1 MFNRLTSSG
10 LNSAIIRH
18 PLVVKPDTTV
28 MDAIAQMSGVRTL
41 CEKTKT
47 VDGQLDELYLEARSS
62 CVLVVEEDKLLGI
75 FTERDVV
82 RLSAQ
87 QCDFENLAIREVMT
101 HPVVTQ
107 HESDFT
113 DLFFAV
119 NLLQQYRIRHLP
131 ILDDQQRVVGLVTN
145 ESLRQSS
152 RPVDL
157 LRLRLV
163 YEVMTSEVICAAL
176 DSSMLAIAQLMAKHR
191 VSSIMIVQLGGSE
204 TEPLQIPVG
213 IITERDIVQFQ
224 ALSLNLK
231 TCLAEAVMST
241 PIFAVKPKDSL
252 WMVQQIM
259 EQRLIRRLAVTGKQG
274 ELLGI
279 VTQTN
284 LLQALN
290 PLELY
295 KLAEVLDKKSVRLET
310 EKIELLETRTVELE
324 QQIEARM
331 MLLIAKAERERL
343 VLAIAL
349 QIRSSLSLQTILDS
363 TVTEVRQLLGCDRVN
378 IWRFEGDWQTIAVA
392 ESTDSSISLMGQR
405 VSDNCLK
412 QGYTE
417 IYRQGRIRIVS
428 DIYKAKISDCHRDML
443 IALQTRA
450 KILVPLFCG
459 DQLWGLLN
467 VSESQ
472 YPRDWEPE
480 EVELLQ
486 ALSVQ
491 LAVALQQATTHQKL
505 QEQLHERQRIELILQ
520 KLVTGTAAVTGEDF
534 FPALVHHIAEALNV
548 RYALVSQLVGDKL
561 HTLGFWANGALQPSI
576 SYHLAHTPCE
586 YTLLN
591 GEFYCQSQVQEL
603 FPDNLNLVTMEADSY
618 LGIALKDNLGNAIGN
633 LCILDMQP
641 FGEAQRT
648 EAIAILQ
655 VFAARAAAE
664 LQRQAANNALHRLNQ
679 DLEKR
684 VEQRTQELQAREAQ
698 LRDLFNNATD
708 LIQSIAIDGRI
719 LFVNRAWKETLGYN
733 DTDLEQLS
741 IFQVIHPDE
750 VVHCQIAMQN
760 LFAGSLLGMETRFL
774 TKDGKEIIVE
784 GNINCQFKDG
794 IPIAIRGIF
803 RDITQRKQSEN
814 ALRESQ
820 QFLQTVLDTF
830 PLFVF
835 WKNRESVYLGCNQN
849 FANAGR
855 LASSA
860 EIIGKTD
867 HDLPWKAS
875 QADLYAADDRQVMD
889 SGTSKLGIVETQH
902 LGNGEMTWLETNKLP
917 LRNLKGEVIGIL
929 GTYQDISDRKRA
941 ELALQSSEIRFRQ
954 MFDSSV
960 VGMLFAD
967 FQGKILDAN
976 DRFLQMVG
984 YTRDDLDAGTIDWL
998 GMTPPEHI
1006 PADFIAMEHLM
1017 QHGAINPWEKEYY
1030 RKDGSKIPVLIGA
1043 AIIPGSDNQTICIVV
1058 DISQQQ
1064 AALRER
1070 KQAEET
1076 IRQQVEREQLLRE
1089 ITQRIRQSLDLQ
1101 TIFDTACQEIRQVI
1115 QADRVGIF
1123 KFYPESNFD
1132 DGEFVAESVVEGFSS
1147 VIAIRIHD
1155 HCFGENYS
1163 SFYALGRFHVV
1174 DDIYN
1179 GGMTPCHTDI
1189 LAQFQVRANLIMPLL
1204 CGDKLWGLLCIHQCA
1219 TTRHWRQFEIDFTQQ
1234 LSNQLA
1240 IAIQQANLYEQIQSE
1255 LLVRQK
1261 TEARIALQL
1270 RRQQTLGTIIQK
1282 IRESLDINEILA
1294 TVTQQVK
1301 DILHSDRVIVFRLFA
1316 DGRSQIVQE
1325 ALSGEFPALKDRHWD
1340 NEVWSQEI
1348 LDCYWQGKPRIVADV
1363 MNDIWA
1369 NCLVEF
1375 SREGQIQSK
1384 IVAPILQDLRGG
1396 ENHRWV
1402 APCVTNKLWGV
1413 LVVHACQE
1421 KRVWKDSEA
1430 QLLQQIANQLAIA
1443 IQQASLFEQLQQ
1455 ELAERQQAEAK
1466 LTDSNQQLAISNQEL
1481 ARATRLK
1488 DEFLANMSH
1497 ELRTPLNAILGMTEG
1512 LQEEVFGVVN
1522 EQQRKALR
1530 TIERSGSHLLELIT
1544 DILDVAKIE
1553 AGHIKLDYALTPVA
1567 HLCQSSLVFI
1577 KQQAL
1582 QKRIQL
1588 EIKLQ
1593 ANLPDLLV
1601 DERRIRQV
1609 LINLLNNAVKFTP
1622 EGGRI
1627 TLEVTQLFPD
1637 ISTTDLTEQH
1647 FLHFAVTD
1655 TGIGISSE
1663 NIKNLFQPFVQIDS
1677 ALNRQYAGTGLGL
1690 ALVKRI
1696 VELHGGRVGLTSELG
1711 VGSCFTID
1719 LPYTPSFGVSPEMTA
1734 DDQPAVTS
1742 DQDSPSTDESAS
1754 LTPLILLAEDNE
1766 ANISTVSSYLK
1777 AKGYRIMLAQNGQ
1790 EAIDVAKIHHPD
1802 LILMDIQMPGM
1813 DGLEAMRQIRL
1824 DSNLIDIPIV
1834 ALTALAMTGDRD
1846 RCLKAGANDYLS
1858 KPIKLKQLATTIQQL
1873 LNTTKDHK

>member
-1 MFNRLTSSG
+1 MFNRFTSSE
-10 LNSAIIRH
+10 LKSAIIRH
-18 PLVVKPDTTV
+18 PLIVKPDTTV

-41 CEKTKT
+41 CETTKT

-62 CVLVVEEDKLLGI
+62 CVLVVEEEKLLGI

-87 QCDFENLAIREVMT
+87 QCCFENLAIREVMI
-101 HPVVTQ
+101 HPVFTQ

-131 ILDDQQRVVGLVTN
+131 ILDDQERVVGLVTN

-163 YEVMTSEVICAAL
+163 CEVMTSEVICATPN
-176 DSSMLAIAQLMAKHR
+176 SSMLAIAQLMAKHR
-191 VSSIMIVQLGGSE
+191 VSSIVIVQPGGSQ

-213 IITERDIVQFQ
+213 IITERDLVQFQ

-231 TCLAEAVMST
+231 NCLAEAVMST
-241 PIFAVKPKDSL
+241 PIFAVKPDDSL
-252 WMVQQIM
+252 WVVQQIM

-279 VTQTN
+279 VTQTS

-331 MLLIAKAERERL
+331 MLLVAKAERERL

-378 IWRFEGDWQTIAVA
+378 IWQFEPDWQTIVVA
-392 ESTDSSISLMGQR
+392 ESTDSSLSLVGQR
-405 VSDNCLK
+405 VGDTCLK

-417 IYRQGRIRIVS
+417 IYHQGRIRIVS

-467 VSESQ
+467 VAESQ
-472 YPRDWEPE
+472 HPRDWEPE

-491 LAVALQQATTHQKL
+491 LAVALQQATTHKKL
-505 QEQLHERQRIELILQ
+505 QEQLIERQQ
-520 KLVTGTAAVTGEDF
+520 
-534 FPALVHHIAEALNV
+534 AE
-548 RYALVSQLVGDKL
+548 
-561 HTLGFWANGALQPSI
+561 
-576 SYHLAHTPCE
+576 
-586 YTLLN
+586 
-591 GEFYCQSQVQEL
+591 
-603 FPDNLNLVTMEADSY
+603 
-618 LGIALKDNLGNAIGN
+618 
-633 LCILDMQP
+633 
-641 FGEAQRT
+641 
-648 EAIAILQ
+648 
-655 VFAARAAAE
+655 
-664 LQRQAANNALHRLNQ
+664 
-679 DLEKR
+679 
-684 VEQRTQELQAREAQ
+684 
-698 LRDLFNNATD
+698 
-708 LIQSIAIDGRI
+708 
-719 LFVNRAWKETLGYN
+719 NR
-733 DTDLEQLS
+733 
-741 IFQVIHPDE
+741 
-750 VVHCQIAMQN
+750 
-760 LFAGSLLGMETRFL
+760 
-774 TKDGKEIIVE
+774 
-784 GNINCQFKDG
+784 
-794 IPIAIRGIF
+794 
-803 RDITQRKQSEN
+803 
-814 ALRESQ
+814 LRESEQ
-820 QFLQTVLDTF
+820 RYIILNQELEAKVAERTTELQEREVQLQTIS
-830 PLFVF
+830 
-835 WKNRESVYLGCNQN
+835 E
-849 FANAGR
+849 R
-855 LASSA
+855 LALSLNSGA
-860 EIIGKTD
+860 IGCWEWDIKENTIFWDERMYALYGVTKTSDSYVNYEIWEKWLHPDDLNPTEILLQQALLGKVEYDTEFRVVHPDDSIHFIKAYGMVVRDAQGNPQKMIG
-867 HDLPWKAS
+867 
-875 QADLYAADDRQVMD
+875 V
-889 SGTSKLGIVETQH
+889 
-902 LGNGEMTWLETNKLP
+902 NF
-917 LRNLKGEVIGIL
+917 
-929 GTYQDISDRKRA
+929 DISDRKRA
-941 ELALQSSEIRFRQ
+941 ELALQSSEMRFRQ
-954 MFDSSV
+954 IFDSNV

-976 DRFLQMVG
+976 ERFLQMVG

-998 GMTPPEHI
+998 GMTPPEHV
-1006 PADFIAMEHLM
+1006 PADFVAMKHLI
-1017 QHGAINPWEKEYY
+1017 QHSAINPREKEYY

-1043 AIIPGSDNQTICIVV
+1043 AILPGSDNQSICIVV
-1058 DISQQQ
+1058 DISEQQ
-1064 AALRER
+1064 AALGER
-1070 KQAEET
+1070 KQAEEI

-1089 ITQRIRQSLDLQ
+1089 ITQRIRQSLDIQ

-1115 QADRVGIF
+1115 QSDRVGIF
-1123 KFYPESNFD
+1123 KFYPECNFD
-1132 DGEFVAESVVEGFSS
+1132 DGEFVAESVVEGFPS
-1147 VIAIRIHD
+1147 VVAIRIHD

-1163 SFYALGRFHVV
+1163 SLYALGRFHVV

-1179 GGMTPCHTDI
+1179 GGMKTCHTDI
-1189 LAQFQVRANLIMPLL
+1189 LAKFQVRANLIMPLL

-1261 TEARIALQL
+1261 AEARIALQL
-1270 RRQQTLGTIIQK
+1270 RRQQTLGAIVQK

-1301 DILHSDRVIVFRLFA
+1301 DVLHSDRVIVFRLFA

-1325 ALSGEFPALKDRHWD
+1325 AVSGEFPALKDRHWD

-1348 LDCYWQGKPRIVADV
+1348 LDCYWQGKPRIVPDV
-1363 MNDIWA
+1363 MNDIWTE
-1369 NCLVEF
+1369 CLVEY

-1384 IVAPILQDLRGG
+1384 IVAPILQDVRGS

-1402 APCVTNKLWGV
+1402 APWVTNKLWGV

-1443 IQQASLFEQLQQ
+1443 IQQAGLFEQLQQ

-1466 LTDSNQQLAISNQEL
+1466 LTHSNQQLAVSNQEL

-1512 LQEEVFGVVN
+1512 LQEEVFGVVT
-1522 EQQRKALR
+1522 EQQLKALR

-1553 AGHIKLDYALTPVA
+1553 AGQIELDYTSISVA
-1567 HLCQSSLVFI
+1567 RLCQSSLVFI

-1593 ANLPDLLV
+1593 TNLPDLLV

-1622 EGGRI
+1622 ERGRI
-1627 TLEVTQLFPD
+1627 ILEVTQLFRN

-1655 TGIGISSE
+1655 TGIGISPE

-1696 VELHGGRVGLTSELG
+1696 VELHGGSVGLISELG

-1734 DDQPAVTS
+1734 DDQPAVTPER
-1742 DQDSPSTDESAS
+1742 DSPSTDESAS

-1777 AKGYRIMLAQNGQ
+1777 AKGYRIVLAQNGQ
-1790 EAIDVAKIHHPD
+1790 EAIDVAKTYHPD

-1824 DSNLIDIPIV
+1824 DSNLVDIPIV

-1846 RCLKAGANDYLS
+1846 RSLKAGANDYLS

-1873 LNTTKDHK
+1873 LNATKDDK

>member
-1 MFNRLTSSG
+1 MFNRLNPSE
-10 LNSAIIRH
+10 LQSAIVRH
-18 PLVVKPDTTV
+18 PLIVKPDTTV
-28 MDAIAQMSGVRTL
+28 MDVIAQMSGVRTL
-41 CEKTKT
+41 CETTKT
-47 VDGQLDELYLEARSS
+47 VDGQLDELYLEARAS
-62 CVLVVEEDKLLGI
+62 CVLVVEEEKLLGI
-75 FTERDVV
+75 FTEWDVV

-87 QCDFENLAIREVMT
+87 QCCFENLAIREVMT
-101 HPVVTQ
+101 HPAVTL
-107 HESDFT
+107 HESDFN

-131 ILDDQQRVVGLVTN
+131 ILDDRERVVGLVTN

-163 YEVMTSEVICAAL
+163 FEVMTSEVICATPN
-176 DSSMLAIAQLMAKHR
+176 SSMLAIAQLMAKHR
-191 VSSIMIVQLGGSE
+191 LSSIVIVKPGDSQ

-241 PIFAVKPKDSL
+241 PIFAVKPDDSL
-252 WMVQQIM
+252 WVVQQIM

-279 VTQTN
+279 VTKAN

-295 KLAEVLDKKSVRLET
+295 KLAEVLEKKSVQLEA
-310 EKIELLETRTVELE
+310 EKIELLETRNVELE

-331 MLLIAKAERERL
+331 TLLIAKAERERL
-343 VLAIAL
+343 VLTIAL

-378 IWRFEGDWQTIAVA
+378 IWQFEPDWQTIVVA
-392 ESTDSSISLMGQR
+392 ESTDSSLSLIGQR
-405 VSDNCLK
+405 VGDTCLK
-412 QGYTE
+412 QNYTE
-417 IYRQGRIRIVS
+417 IYSQGRIRIVS

-467 VSESQ
+467 VTESQ
-472 YPRDWEPE
+472 HPRDWEPE

-491 LAVALQQATTHQKL
+491 LAVALQQATTHKKL
-505 QEQLHERQRIELILQ
+505 QEQLIERQQAENRLRESEQRYIIL
-520 KLVTGTAAVTGEDF
+520 
-534 FPALVHHIAEALNV
+534 N
-548 RYALVSQLVGDKL
+548 
-561 HTLGFWANGALQPSI
+561 
-576 SYHLAHTPCE
+576 
-586 YTLLN
+586 
-591 GEFYCQSQVQEL
+591 QEL
-603 FPDNLNLVTMEADSY
+603 EAKV
-618 LGIALKDNLGNAIGN
+618 A
-633 LCILDMQP
+633 
-641 FGEAQRT
+641 ERT
-648 EAIAILQ
+648 T
-655 VFAARAAAE
+655 E
-664 LQRQAANNALHRLNQ
+664 LQ
-679 DLEKR
+679 E
-684 VEQRTQELQAREAQ
+684 REAQ
-698 LRDLFNNATD
+698 LQTISKRLVLSLNSGALGCWEWDIEENT
-708 LIQSIAIDGRI
+708 I
-719 LFVNRAWKETLGYN
+719 LWDERMYTLYGVTKTSDSYVNYDIWVNGL
-733 DTDLEQLS
+733 
-741 IFQVIHPDE
+741 HPDDRNSTE
-750 VVHCQIAMQN
+750 ILLQQVLLGQAEYDTEFRVVHPD
-760 LFAGSLLGMETRFL
+760 GSIHFIKAYGVVVR
-774 TKDGKEIIVE
+774 DAQ
-784 GNINCQFKDG
+784 GNPQKMIG
-794 IPIAIRGIF
+794 
-803 RDITQRKQSEN
+803 
-814 ALRESQ
+814 
-820 QFLQTVLDTF
+820 V
-830 PLFVF
+830 
-835 WKNRESVYLGCNQN
+835 N
-849 FANAGR
+849 F
-855 LASSA
+855 
-860 EIIGKTD
+860 
-867 HDLPWKAS
+867 
-875 QADLYAADDRQVMD
+875 
-889 SGTSKLGIVETQH
+889 
-902 LGNGEMTWLETNKLP
+902 
-917 LRNLKGEVIGIL
+917 
-929 GTYQDISDRKRA
+929 DISDRKQA
-941 ELALQSSEIRFRQ
+941 EVALQSSEMRFRRI
-954 MFDSSV
+954 FDSNV

-1006 PADFIAMEHLM
+1006 PVDLVVTEHLK
-1017 QHGAINPWEKEYY
+1017 QHGEITPWEKEYY

-1043 AIIPGSDNQTICIVV
+1043 AILPGSDNQTICIVV
-1058 DISQQQ
+1058 DISEQQ

-1076 IRQQVEREQLLRE
+1076 IRQQVKREQLLRE
-1089 ITQRIRQSLDLQ
+1089 ITQRIRQSLDIQ

-1123 KFYPESNFD
+1123 KFYSESNFD
-1132 DGEFVAESVVEGFSS
+1132 DGEFVAESVVEGFPS
-1147 VIAIRIHD
+1147 VVAIRIHD

-1163 SFYALGRFHVV
+1163 YLYALGRFHVV

-1179 GGMTPCHTDI
+1179 GGMKTCHTDI
-1189 LAQFQVRANLIMPLL
+1189 LAKFQVRANLIMPLL

-1219 TTRHWRQFEIDFTQQ
+1219 TTRHWQQFEIDFTQQ
-1234 LSNQLA
+1234 LANQLA

-1255 LLVRQK
+1255 LLVRQQ

-1270 RRQQTLGTIIQK
+1270 RKQQTLGAIIQK

-1301 DILHSDRVIVFRLFA
+1301 DVLHSDRVIVFRLFA

-1325 ALSGEFPALKDRHWD
+1325 AVSGEFPALKDRHWD

-1363 MNDIWA
+1363 TNDIWA
-1369 NCLVEF
+1369 KCLVEF

-1384 IVAPILQDLRGG
+1384 IVAPILQDVRGS

-1402 APCVTNKLWGV
+1402 APWVTNKLWGV

-1443 IQQASLFEQLQQ
+1443 IQQAGLFEQLQQ

-1466 LTDSNQQLAISNQEL
+1466 LTDSNQQLAVSNQEL

-1512 LQEEVFGVVN
+1512 LQEEVFGAVT
-1522 EQQRKALR
+1522 EQQLKALR

-1553 AGHIKLDYALTPVA
+1553 AGQIELDYASISVA
-1567 HLCQSSLVFI
+1567 RLCQSSLVFI

-1593 ANLPDLLV
+1593 TNLPDLLV

-1622 EGGRI
+1622 ERGRV
-1627 TLEVTQLFPD
+1627 TLEVTQLFR

-1655 TGIGISSE
+1655 TGIGISPE
-1663 NIKNLFQPFVQIDS
+1663 NIKKLFQPFVQIDS

-1696 VELHGGRVGLTSELG
+1696 VELHGGSVGLTSELG

-1719 LPYTPSFGVSPEMTA
+1719 LPYTPSFGISPEMKA
-1734 DDQPAVTS
+1734 DDQPAVAPER
-1742 DQDSPSTDESAS
+1742 DSPSTEEAAS

-1777 AKGYRIMLAQNGQ
+1777 AKGYRIVLAQNGQ
-1790 EAIDVAKIHHPD
+1790 EAIDVAKTYQPD

-1824 DSNLIDIPIV
+1824 DSNLVDIPIV

-1846 RCLKAGANDYLS
+1846 RSLKAGASDYLS

-1873 LNTTKDHK
+1873 LNATKDHK